1 MPVVMP
7 VEPVAPEALN
17 CGWSTLAVWN
27 TGAWIEPEAEEP
39 WSLDCWSLSIGV
51 GFENSLPNT
60 SNSSAFRRRSPDS
73 GELSSAAAR
82 ILSSFAISVSV
93 CLSACTFRLL
103 IRPVEQE
110 EEFNKLDSRKLKFTF
125 KGSLPCGI
133 FLMHLGRGIRQTK
146 RQTSQV
152 ASPLIRSSSKHFE
165 TMADARLP
173 ILLAEVALA
182 IKTRLFSN

>member
-125 KGSLPCGI
+125 KRFITVWNLFDASRKRHSADQTADLTGRLSIDSIKFEAFWNDGRRSLAHPADRS
-133 FLMHLGRGIRQTK
+133 HLG
-146 RQTSQV
+146 
-152 ASPLIRSSSKHFE
+152 
-165 TMADARLP
+165 D
-173 ILLAEVALA
+173 
-182 IKTRLFSN
+182 